1 MCRFKGRNAG
11 QIAGNSCS
19 IAKICN
25 DEAANFSPKM
35 LVQEYISGSLRK
47 INCCDRAGVFTL
59 GATDLGVRSEGRRDR
74 VRFFPRLRR
83 IVGSI

>member
-1 MCRFKGRNAG
+1 MCRFKGRN
-11 QIAGNSCS
+11 AGNSCS

-59 GATDLGVRSEGRRDR
+59 ARLQQLSVKNDATY
-74 VRFFPRLRR
+74 
-83 IVGSI
+83 